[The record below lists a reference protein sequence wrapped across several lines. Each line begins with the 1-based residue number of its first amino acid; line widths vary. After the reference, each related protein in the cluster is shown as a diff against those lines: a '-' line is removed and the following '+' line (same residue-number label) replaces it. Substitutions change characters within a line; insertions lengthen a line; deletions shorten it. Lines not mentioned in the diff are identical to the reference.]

1 MKTIYVAG
9 TLQVPYIIAIDVPDN
24 VVCDANDQLCVDNF
38 THLVKDQLCDHN
50 VIHDYKQITISTIEE
65 A

>member
-9 TLQVPYIIAIDVPDN
+9 TIQVPYIIAIDVPDN
-24 VVCDANDQLCVDNF
+24 VVCDTNDKLCIDNF
-38 THLVKDQLCDHN
+38 TNLVKDQLSDQN
-50 VIHDYKQITISTIEE
+50 LIHDYKQITISTIEE